1 MLAQPM
7 PRQAGSGSP
16 AVVLKRTA
24 QAFDQAVYLRRRE
37 EKCRNNAWLQFQ
49 QPGEHRRM
57 KDVLVSAE
65 DYDSLH

>member
-1 MLAQPM
+1 MLAHPM

-16 AVVLKRTA
+16 AVVLKERHRLS
-24 QAFDQAVYLRRRE
+24 QAVYLRRRE
-37 EKCRNNAWLQFQ
+37 EKRRNNAWLQFQ